1 MKLSEKM
8 SRLGTETA
16 FQVLAKAQALE
27 AKGKNIIHLEIGE
40 PDFTTPQNIRTAAAE
55 ALDRGY
61 THYCNS
67 QGMLPL
73 REQIAK
79 ELGRTRGISINPGR
93 VVVTPGAKPIMFYAI
108 MALLERGDE
117 AIYPNPL
124 YPIYESMIK
133 FTGAKAVPIRL
144 REELG
149 FRFDMNELKS
159 KITPRTR
166 LIVLNSPHN
175 PTGGMLEEADIRGIA
190 DLAREHDITVFFRRG
205 L

>member
-79 ELGRTRGISINPGR
+79 ELGRTRGVSIDPSR

-108 MALLERGDE
+108 LALLERGDE
-117 AIYPNPL
+117 AIYTCASTKTHS
-124 YPIYESMIK
+124 YPRIYAN
-133 FTGAKAVPIRL
+133 TYTRTD
-144 REELG
+144 ELVAS
-149 FRFDMNELKS
+149 R
-159 KITPRTR
+159 
-166 LIVLNSPHN
+166 
-175 PTGGMLEEADIRGIA
+175 
-190 DLAREHDITVFFRRG
+190 
-205 L
+205 